1 VPRSGLGRRRAAVE
15 DEGGSMDAEG
25 QEIISRAEEPDEG
38 RAREGRG
45 PAILLT
51 AAAVAVA
58 VVGGRASLRSADATY
73 LWHDA
78 VRQEV
83 RQAAAYVEDIRFVYS
98 SEAPVALK
106 VTEARLRQEELAKAI
121 PAASPMARSLL
132 QVEQAAQSEV
142 AKALTQNVDLVSD
155 PRYQTPDGFDI
166 ASRLADA
173 RARNPEL
180 VATNPDIA
188 QSEGDDASHHA
199 IRLVA
204 VTPLIAGAFLCGS
217 LAQGVPR
224 RRRGWLIL
232 GSTLLVAGVVAAV
245 AVEVVT

>member
-1 VPRSGLGRRRAAVE
+1 
-15 DEGGSMDAEG
+15 MDAEG
-25 QEIISRAEEPDEG
+25 HELDRRAEESGDGHAEG
-38 RAREGRG
+38 SGGVHVEEPHRGLHREGRG

-58 VVGGRASLRSADATY
+58 IVGGRASLSSANATY
-73 LWHDA
+73 FWHDA

-83 RQAAAYVEDIRFVYS
+83 RRAAAYVEDIRFVYS
-98 SEAPVALK
+98 SETPVALR

-121 PAASPMARSLL
+121 PTAPPTVRSLL
-132 QVEQAAQSEV
+132 EVEQRAQSEV
-142 AKALTQNVDLVSD
+142 GEALSQNVDLLSD
-155 PRYQTPDGFDI
+155 PRYRTPDGFDV
-166 ASRLADA
+166 ARRLADA

-180 VATNPDIA
+180 VATNPDVVES
-188 QSEGDDASHHA
+188 QGDDASDHA

-224 RRRGWLIL
+224 RRRGWLSL
-232 GSTLLVAGVVAAV
+232 GTAFLALGVAAAV
-245 AVEVVT
+245 AVEVVS

>member
-1 VPRSGLGRRRAAVE
+1 
-15 DEGGSMDAEG
+15 MDAEG
-25 QEIISRAEEPDEG
+25 QELSSHADEPERG
-38 RAREGRG
+38 LVREGKG

-83 RQAAAYVEDIRFVYS
+83 KRAAAYVEDIRFVYS
-98 SEAPVALK
+98 SETPIALR

-121 PAASPMARSLL
+121 PTSPPTVRSLL
-132 QVEQAAQSEV
+132 EVEQRSQSEV
-142 AKALTQNVDLVSD
+142 AKALSQNVDLLD
-155 PRYQTPDGFDI
+155 PGYQTPDGFDV
-166 ASRLADA
+166 ARRLADA
-173 RARNPEL
+173 RAKNPDL
-180 VATNPDIA
+180 VATNPDVPE
-188 QSEGDDASHHA
+188 SEGDEASDHA

-204 VTPLIAGAFLCGS
+204 VTPLIAGAFLCGA

-224 RRRGWLIL
+224 RRRGWLSV
-232 GSTLLVAGVVAAV
+232 GTAFLVAGLAAAV
-245 AVEVVT
+245 VVEAVS

>member
-1 VPRSGLGRRRAAVE
+1 V
-15 DEGGSMDAEG
+15 DAEG
-25 QEIISRAEEPDEG
+25 QELGSRADEPEREVG
-38 RAREGRG
+38 REGRG

-58 VVGGRASLRSADATY
+58 IVGGRASLQSANATY
-73 LWHDA
+73 FWQDS

-83 RQAAAYVEDIRFVYS
+83 KRAAAYVEDIRFVYS
-98 SEAPVALK
+98 SETPVALK

-121 PAASPMARSLL
+121 PTAPPTVRPLL
-132 QVEQAAQSEV
+132 EVEQRAQSEV
-142 AKALTQNVDLVSD
+142 AKALSQNVDLLTE
-155 PRYQTPDGFDI
+155 PYQTPDGFD
-166 ASRLADA
+166 AARRLADA
-173 RARNPEL
+173 RAKNPDL

-188 QSEGDDASHHA
+188 ESDGDEASDHA

-224 RRRGWLIL
+224 RRRAWLSA
-232 GSTLLVAGVVAAV
+232 GTAFLVAGVAAAV
-245 AVEVVT
+245 VVEVVS